1 MRFRLS
7 AFPILLGAGWLAVVA
22 VPRTHGPAP
31 AGHPAVG
38 DSLNDGPHVYWQD
51 STHAIVFSLCGD
63 AAPAVRYEARDTLIF
78 AGQCGDS
85 LVRYRVPVRP
95 YPPARATWKGVPR
108 FLAISDIHG
117 EYDAMVDF
125 LRRAGVVDSTGRWSW
140 GDGHLVIVGDVVDRG
155 AGVTECLWFLHRL
168 EQEAERA
175 GGHVH
180 ITLGNHEMMVM
191 RDDLRYVNEKY
202 TDGIVRSMG
211 VRYQDLYGP
220 EMELGRWLR
229 SKPFALKIND
239 VVFVHGGI
247 APQVVA
253 RGLGIDTLNAIGRA
267 NLDMSS
273 VAFIFSDLPSLVLG
287 SAGPLWY
294 RGYLTARAGLYP
306 ATTPEEFDAVLKFY
320 GASAIVVGHT
330 DIGQVMRL
338 REGRLFA
345 IDVSLETLGTFQGLL
360 WEKGTFSVVSG
371 LGTILPLD

>member
-7 AFPILLGAGWLAVVA
+7 AFPLLLGAGLLAAVA
-22 VPRTHGPAP
+22 VPRTDGPAP
-31 AGHPAVG
+31 AGQPAAA

-51 STHAIVFSLCGD
+51 RTHAIVFYLCGD
-63 AAPAVRYEARDTLIF
+63 SAPAVHYEARDTLAF
-78 AGQCGDS
+78 AGLCGDS
-85 LVRYRVPVRP
+85 LARYRVPVRP
-95 YPPARATWKGVPR
+95 YAPARATWTGVPR

-117 EYDAMVDF
+117 EYDALVDF
-125 LRRAGVVDSTGRWSW
+125 LERAGVVDSTGRWSW
-140 GDGHLVIVGDVVDRG
+140 GDGHLVVVGDVVDRG

-168 EQEAERA
+168 EQEAELA

-180 ITLGNHEMMVM
+180 LTLGNHEMMVM

-202 TDGIVRSMG
+202 TNGIVRSVG

-229 SKPFALKIND
+229 SKPFVLKLND

-273 VAFIFSDLPSLVLG
+273 VAFTFSDLPSLVLG
-287 SAGPLWY
+287 SSGPLWY

-306 ATTPEEFDAVLKFY
+306 AATPEEFDAVLEFY
-320 GASAIVVGHT
+320 GAGAIVVGHT

-338 REGRLFA
+338 REGRLLA

-360 WEKGTFSVVSG
+360 WEGGTFSVVSG